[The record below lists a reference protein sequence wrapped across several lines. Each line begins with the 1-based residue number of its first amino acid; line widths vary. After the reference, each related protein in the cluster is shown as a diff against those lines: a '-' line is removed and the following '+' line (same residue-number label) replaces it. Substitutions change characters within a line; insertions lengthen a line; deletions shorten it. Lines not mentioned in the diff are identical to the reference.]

1 MAIFH
6 YNALMTLARM
16 VYLDTSECLTYIVCH
31 ENIEPVS
38 LLGKSPISAL
48 AFFVHCFERKTDAV
62 VRSQGH

>member
-38 LLGKSPISAL
+38 LLGKSIL
-48 AFFVHCFERKTDAV
+48 VLVHCFERKTDAV